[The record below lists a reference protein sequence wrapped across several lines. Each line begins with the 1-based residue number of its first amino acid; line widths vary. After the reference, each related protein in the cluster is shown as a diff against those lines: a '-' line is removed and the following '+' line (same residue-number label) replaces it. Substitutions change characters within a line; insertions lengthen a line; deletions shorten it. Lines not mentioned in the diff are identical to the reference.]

1 MHETHES
8 ADQAGQEE
16 HRGWPASDH
25 PPYVISR
32 DRQRTFQNYV
42 QEVQLE
48 LPLGGPSSVVF
59 AKTTTKKK
67 KKKKRPPDTSRYI
80 H

>member
-25 PPYVISR
+25 PLYVISR
-32 DRQRTFQNYV
+32 DRQRTFQKNV

-48 LPLGGPSSVVF
+48 LPLGGPSSVGLCQNDEQEEEEE
-59 AKTTTKKK
+59 AA
-67 KKKKRPPDTSRYI
+67 SGYI
-80 H
+80 PIH